1 MASAVDRTER
11 ILNLTAILLDT
22 RRPLTRSELREKV
35 EGYPEKDESFRRAFE
50 RDKELIREVGIPLET
65 EPVPFSELDGY
76 RIPPDKYYL
85 QGASFTPAE
94 LAALHVATLA
104 VQFGNSD
111 EEALWKLGGLGVTDA
126 DGVGFESPIS
136 ELPTDSVLL
145 DVFQGIQQ
153 RVPLQFDY
161 RKSSGEATSRTVEP
175 WSLYF
180 QRGRWYLRALDRD
193 AADQRSFRLDR
204 MSNVETL
211 EGTIA
216 EPVDLEAQETI
227 LRPWEIGTAD
237 PVAVE
242 LFVAEP
248 AVAPVAERVGAGPS
262 RTHTHQGRDG
272 AVFLLQARAVDAA
285 ISFALEW
292 LDDAVILAPPDVR
305 EAIVDSLT
313 QSADRGSHG

>member
-1 MASAVDRTER
+1 MASTVDRTER

-22 RRPLTRSELREKV
+22 RRPLSRSELREKV
-35 EGYPEKDESFRRAFE
+35 EGYPDKDESFRRAFE

-65 EPVPFSELDGY
+65 EPIPYSELDGY
-76 RIPPDKYYL
+76 RIPPEKYYL

-145 DVFQGIQQ
+145 DVFQGIQR
-153 RVPLQFDY
+153 RVPLTFDY
-161 RKSSGEATSRTVEP
+161 RKSTGEVAGRTVEP

-204 MSNVETL
+204 MANVEQI
-211 EGTIA
+211 EGRIA
-216 EPVDLEAQETI
+216 EPADTDVNRAV
-227 LRPWEIGTAD
+227 LRPWEIGTSD
-237 PVAVE
+237 PVKVE
-242 LFVAEP
+242 LFVAES
-248 AVAPVAERVGAGPS
+248 AVAPVAERVGAPAD
-262 RTHTHQGRDG
+262 RPHTLNGRDG
-272 AVFLLQARAVDAA
+272 SVFILHARAVDAA
-285 ISFALEW
+285 LSFAFEW
-292 LDDAVILAPPDVR
+292 LEDAVIIGPPEVR
-305 EAIVDSLT
+305 AVMVESLRA
-313 QSADRGSHG
+313 SADRGSRG

>member
-1 MASAVDRTER
+1 MASTVDRTER

-65 EPVPFSELDGY
+65 EPVPYSELDGY

-136 ELPTDSVLL
+136 ELPADSVLL

-153 RVPLQFDY
+153 KVPLQFEY
-161 RKSSGEATSRTVEP
+161 RKSSGEVTGRTVEP

-193 AADQRSFRLDR
+193 AEDSRSFRLDR
-204 MSNVETL
+204 MENVVAL

-216 EPVDLEAQETI
+216 EPADLEVQQSV
-227 LRPWEIGTAD
+227 LRPWEIGTTD
-237 PVAVE
+237 PVVVE
-242 LFVAEP
+242 LFIADS
-248 AVAPVAERVGAGPS
+248 AVAPVTERVGAPPE
-262 RTHTHQGRDG
+262 HTHVHNGRSG
-272 AVFLLQARAVDAA
+272 AVFHLQARAVDAA

-292 LDDAVILAPPDVR
+292 LEDAVILGPPEVR
-305 EAIVDSLT
+305 AAIVSSLT
-313 QSADRGSHG
+313 ASADRGRGG